1 MHWFVFAFHWT
12 FWDFFSEP
20 FLSVETKTSVRGIVS
35 SSVSIGEVLHGVGS
49 VAKPGG
55 IETGKVL
62 ELKQQSSV

>member
-1 MHWFVFAFHWT
+1 M
-12 FWDFFSEP
+12 
-20 FLSVETKTSVRGIVS
+20 RGIVS